1 MSASMKPPIE
11 RITIRTWRASL
22 LKRRVEYL
30 GKVHAPNST
39 AAEAAAI
46 KEFSL
51 NDAQRGRLLLQ
62 EER

>member
-1 MSASMKPPIE
+1 MSVSMKPPIDK
-11 RITIRTWRASL
+11 RAVRTWRASL

-30 GKVHAPNST
+30 GKVHAPHST

-62 EER
+62 EEA